1 MDNILIH
8 PMPTLE
14 QPKIKNSLEKSIQ
27 KDTPTRVKN
36 DIFFSTEER
45 PGTLIIVE

>member
-1 MDNILIH
+1 MMIHILIQL
-8 PMPTLE
+8 MSTV
-14 QPKIKNSLEKSIQ
+14 QQQKTKIDIIKN
-27 KDTPTRVKN
+27 DTPTRNKN

>member
-1 MDNILIH
+1 
-8 PMPTLE
+8 MPTLE
-14 QPKIKNSLEKSIQ
+14 QPKIKNSTEKSIQ
-27 KDTPTRVKN
+27 KDTPKSTKN

>member
-1 MDNILIH
+1 
-8 PMPTLE
+8 MPTLE
-14 QPKIKNSLEKSIQ
+14 QPKTKNNPVAPAQ
-27 KDTPTRVKN
+27 KDTPKSTKN

>member
-1 MDNILIH
+1 MS
-8 PMPTLE
+8 TV
-14 QPKIKNSLEKSIQ
+14 QPQKTKNDIIQ
-27 KDTPTRVKN
+27 KDTPKGTKN

>member
-1 MDNILIH
+1 MDNILIQ
-8 PMPTLE
+8 PMSTV
-14 QPKIKNSLEKSIQ
+14 QQSKTKIDIQ
-27 KDTPTRVKN
+27 KNDTPLRPEN

>member
-1 MDNILIH
+1 MTIVQ
-8 PMPTLE
+8 
-14 QPKIKNSLEKSIQ
+14 QPKTKIDTMKN
-27 KDTPTRVKN
+27 DTPSRVKN

>member
-1 MDNILIH
+1 MSTPSSLQKKA
-8 PMPTLE
+8 E
-14 QPKIKNSLEKSIQ
+14 PKQNKTDQAAEISPK
-27 KDTPTRVKN
+27 

>member
-1 MDNILIH
+1 MTTVQQKTTKTN
-8 PMPTLE
+8 T
-14 QPKIKNSLEKSIQ
+14 PKSLEKQ
-27 KDTPTRVKN
+27 